1 MPGPQLD
8 LDNIQTLE
16 ALQGLLPGFVYQL
29 RRGPDGHFVYPYVGE
44 VVERWFGVDREALK
58 TDGGALLDC
67 IHPDDREWVM
77 RSTMESVEHA
87 EPWGMEFRMRCHG
100 GGEMWLS
107 AYDTVRRLHDGTT
120 VWTGFATDITERKE
134 LEASL
139 RQSEAKFR
147 AFVETASD
155 VIYSLRPDG
164 VLTYV
169 SPNWTENLGY
179 PVSAAIDHSIDE
191 YVAPEDLPAC
201 YAFLDHI
208 ARTGRKAGGIE
219 YRIRHQDGHY
229 RWHTSN
235 LSPVLDAEGRV
246 TEFLGIAR
254 DITERKATE
263 EQMQRLAHY
272 DPLTELPNRTL
283 FYQILDHELTGARR
297 EGQQVALMFVDL
309 DEFKPINDR
318 HGHAVGDLLLRQV
331 AQRLAGAIRESD
343 VAARIAGDEFVVMLP
358 RFHSVEESRAH
369 AAAIGE
375 KIRAA
380 LAQPFDCDG
389 VEVRISCSIGIALFP
404 LDAADGPGLSRAA
417 DAAMYV
423 AKNAGRNQVVVFDRA
438 VHGAGAIG
446 YRGY

>member
-1 MPGPQLD
+1 MLGPQLD

-29 RRGPDGHFVYPYVGE
+29 RLRPDGHFVYPYVGE

-58 TDGGALLDC
+58 TDATPLLDC
-67 IHPDDREWVM
+67 IHPEDREWVM
-77 RSTMESVEHA
+77 RSTMESAEQA
-87 EPWGMEFRMRCHG
+87 EPWSMEFRMQCHG
-100 GGEMWLS
+100 GRVMWLS
-107 AYDTVRRLHDGTT
+107 AYDTVRRLGDGTV
-120 VWTGFATDITERKE
+120 VWTGFATDVTERRE

-179 PVSAAIDHSIDE
+179 PVSTAVDHSIDE
-191 YVAPEDLPAC
+191 YVAPEDLPAFH
-201 YAFLDHI
+201 AALEQI
-208 ARTGRKAGGIE
+208 ARTGRKALGIE
-219 YRIRHQDGHY
+219 YRVRHQDGHY

-235 LSPVLDAEGRV
+235 LSPVLDEAGRV

-254 DITERKATE
+254 DITDRKATE
-263 EQMQRLAHY
+263 EHMQRLAHY
-272 DPLTELPNRTL
+272 DPLTDLPNRTL
-283 FYQILDHELTGARR
+283 FYQILDHELAGARR
-297 EGQQVALMFVDL
+297 EGQPVALMFVDL
-309 DEFKPINDR
+309 DEFKPVNDR

-331 AQRLAGAIRESD
+331 AQRLARAIRQSD

-358 RFHSVEESRAH
+358 HFQSPEESRAQ

-380 LAQPFDCDG
+380 LAEPFDCDG
-389 VEVRISCSIGIALFP
+389 VEVHISCSIGVALFP
-404 LDAADGPGLSRAA
+404 LDAADGPALSRAA

-423 AKNAGRNQVVVFDRA
+423 AKNAGRNQVVVFDRS
-438 VHGAGAIG
+438 VHGADAIG

>member
-1 MPGPQLD
+1 MLGPQLD

-29 RRGPDGHFVYPYVGE
+29 RMRPDGHLDYPYVGE
-44 VVERWFGVDREALK
+44 MVERWFGVDREALK
-58 TDGGALLDC
+58 TDGAPLLDC
-67 IHPDDREWVM
+67 IHPEDRDWVM
-77 RSTMESVEHA
+77 RSTMDSVEQA
-87 EPWGMEFRMRCHG
+87 EPWSMEFRMQCHG
-100 GGEMWLS
+100 GGVIWLS
-107 AYDTVRRLHDGTT
+107 AYDTARRLQDGTV
-120 VWTGFATDITERKE
+120 VWTGFATDVTERKE

-179 PVSAAIDHSIDE
+179 PISAAIDHAIDE

-201 YAFLDHI
+201 YAFLDRI
-208 ARTGRKAGGIE
+208 ARTGEKAGGIE

-235 LSPVLDAEGRV
+235 VSPVLDDEGRV

-272 DPLTELPNRTL
+272 DPLTALPNRTL

-309 DEFKPINDR
+309 DEFKPVNDR

-331 AQRLAGAIRESD
+331 AQRLSGAIRDSD

-369 AAAIGE
+369 AAVIGE
-375 KIRAA
+375 KVRAA
-380 LAQPFDCDG
+380 LAAPFDCDG
-389 VEVRISCSIGIALFP
+389 VEVFISCSIGIALFP
-404 LDAADGPGLSRAA
+404 LDAADGPALSRAA

-438 VHGAGAIG
+438 VHGADAIG

>member
-29 RRGPDGHFVYPYVGE
+29 RREADGRFSYPYVGE
-44 VVERWFGVDREALK
+44 LAEHWFGVDRESLK
-58 TDGGALLDC
+58 VDGAPLLEC
-67 IHPDDREWVM
+67 IHPDDRERVV
-77 RSTMESVEHA
+77 RSTIATEEHGA
-87 EPWGMEFRMRCHG
+87 HASMEFRMRCRG

-107 AYDTVRRLHDGTT
+107 AYDTARRLDDGSV
-120 VWTGFATDITERKE
+120 VWTGFATEVTERKQ

-164 VLTYV
+164 VLSYV

-179 PVSAAIDHSIDE
+179 PISDAIDHAIDE

-201 YAFLDHI
+201 YAFLEGI
-208 ARTGRKAGGIE
+208 ARTGQKASGIE

-235 LSPVLDAEGRV
+235 VSPVLDEEGRV

-254 DITERKATE
+254 DITDRKVTE

-272 DPLTELPNRTL
+272 DPLTDLPNRTL

-297 EGQQVALMFVDL
+297 GGQPVALMFVDL
-309 DEFKPINDR
+309 DEFKPVNDQY
-318 HGHAVGDLLLRQV
+318 GHAVGDLLLRAV

-358 RFHSVEESRAH
+358 RFQSAQESRAQ
-369 AAAIGE
+369 AAVIGE

-380 LAQPFDCDG
+380 LAEPFDCDG

>member
-1 MPGPQLD
+1 MPDPQID

-29 RRGPDGHFVYPYVGE
+29 RREPDGHFVCPYVGKMA
-44 VVERWFGVDREALK
+44 ERWFGVDREALK
-58 TDGGALLDC
+58 VDGAPLLDC
-67 IHPDDREWVM
+67 IHPDDRERVM
-77 RSTMESVEHA
+77 RSRMEPVEHA
-87 EPWGMEFRMRCHG
+87 EPWSMEFRMRCHG

-107 AYDTVRRLHDGTT
+107 AYDTVRRLDDGAI
-120 VWTGFATDITERKE
+120 VWTGFAVEVTERKQ

-164 VLTYV
+164 VLSYV

-179 PVSAAIDHSIDE
+179 PISAAIDHAIDE
-191 YVAPEDLPAC
+191 YVSPEDLPAC
-201 YAFLDHI
+201 YSFLEGI
-208 ARTGRKAGGIE
+208 ARTGQKASGIE

-235 LSPVLDAEGRV
+235 VSPVLDEEGRV

-272 DPLTELPNRTL
+272 DPLTDLPNRTL
-283 FYQILDHELTGARR
+283 FYQILEHELTGARR
-297 EGQQVALMFVDL
+297 AGQPVALMFVDL
-309 DEFKPINDR
+309 DEFKPVNDQY
-318 HGHAVGDLLLRQV
+318 GHAVGDLLLRQV
-331 AQRLAGAIRESD
+331 AQRMTGAIRESD
-343 VAARIAGDEFVVMLP
+343 VVGRIAGDEFVVMLP
-358 RFHSVEESRAH
+358 RFQSIQESRAQ
-369 AAAIGE
+369 AAVVGE
-375 KIRAA
+375 KIRTA
-380 LAQPFDCDG
+380 LAGPFDCDG

-404 LDAADGPGLSRAA
+404 LDADDGPALSRAA

-423 AKNAGRNQVVVFDRA
+423 AKNAGRNQVVVYDRA
-438 VHGAGAIG
+438 VHDSGVVG